1 MKLADVSIAR
11 PVFATMMI
19 LVIVVFGINSLPSIG
34 IDLMPDI
41 QFPVVTITTVYPGAD
56 PTAVEEKVSRKIEEA
71 VNTLPN
77 IEMLRSYSNENVST
91 VMVQFELGVDVERV
105 LQDVRDKVALV
116 RPDMPLDI
124 EDPLIQKF
132 DFSALP
138 ILTFSITGPAD
149 MSPVALSKF
158 ADKVIK
164 QNIERAGG
172 VGQVQLIGDR
182 PREVHLL
189 IDPAAMSAAG
199 LAIDDV
205 IGVLGAENIELPGG
219 RFNRGSREL
228 SLRVDNQVRETREIG
243 GIELARFNGAPVF
256 VRDIARVVDTEK
268 DSRSFAAVNGKPSVL
283 VQVLKQSGQN
293 IVQTSDKV
301 MKILDQLRPAFPRGV
316 ELKAVGDNAK
326 FIREAI
332 KDATFD
338 LSYGALLAVLIIY
351 LFLRNRQMTV
361 ISALAIPISMI
372 GVFSV
377 FRALHF
383 TINYMTMLGM
393 TLAVGIVVDD
403 AIVVIEN
410 IFRHVERGED
420 PMVAAKVATQ
430 EIGLA
435 VIATTSTIVAVFVPV
450 AFMPGIAGLIFYQ
463 FGITVAA
470 TVVISLFV
478 SFSLTPMLASRF
490 VRHRPSH
497 NFFYVA
503 IERLL
508 KGLDAGYSRLVSLAL
523 KHRVRVVIIA
533 VVLLVLSLFAAG
545 LVPSEFMPTQDEE
558 RFQVI
563 VETPPGSSL
572 EHTRQLCA
580 VVEGIVSKLPGVELI
595 ATSIGGGQQEIVN
608 QGSLYVKLMPA
619 NKRPY
624 TQQQMMEIARQKLA
638 KMPGA
643 IVSVSEANDMGSA
656 SGGHSQAIQFCLRGQ
671 DLPAMEK
678 AALRIADVM
687 KKTKGFVDV
696 DSTVREGKEELR
708 IRVDREK
715 AARLGVK
722 AAQVAV
728 AVRYLVSS
736 QKVGEMAQG
745 EDRYDIRVWLPEA
758 RRTNAADL
766 DLIKVRS
773 MTGSLVSLADVVTVT
788 PGKGPTQIER
798 QDRQRQV
805 TIFAN
810 LEGLPMSDAVKI
822 INDTAKKELPPGVT
836 TAFEGQAKYMAK
848 SFVDMITALVLA
860 IILVYVILASQFES
874 FIHPF
879 TIMISLPF
887 SVIGAFGA
895 LLISGYSLS
904 IISMLGIIMLMGL
917 VTKNAILLVD
927 RTNQNI
933 AKGMSRTDAL
943 VEAGSVRLRPILM
956 TTFAMIFGMLPVAL
970 ALSKGSEIRA
980 PMATAVIGGLI
991 TSTLLTLVVI
1001 PVVYTFMDDLRHVF
1015 RRKPKA
1021 QPAGA
1026 ES

>member
-41 QFPVVTITTVYPGAD
+41 EFPVVTITTVYPGAD
-56 PTAVEEKVSRKIEEA
+56 PTAVEEKISRKIEEA

-91 VMVQFELGVDVERV
+91 VMVQFELGVSIERV

-138 ILTFSITGPAD
+138 ILTFSINGPPD
-149 MSPVALSKF
+149 MSPVALTKF

-164 QNIERAGG
+164 QNIQRAGG

-189 IDPAAMSAAG
+189 IDPTAMSAAG

-205 IGVLGAENIELPGG
+205 IAVLGAENIELPGG

-228 SLRVDNQVRETREIG
+228 SLRVDNQVREAREIG
-243 GIELARFNGAPVF
+243 GIELVRINGAPVF

-268 DSRSFAAVNGKPSVL
+268 ESRSFAAVNGKPSVL

-301 MKILDQLRPAFPRGV
+301 MKILEQLRPAFPRGV

-351 LFLRNRQMTV
+351 FFLRNRQMTV

-410 IFRHVERGED
+410 IFRHVERGEK
-420 PMVAAKVATQ
+420 PMVAAKSATQ

-450 AFMPGIAGLIFYQ
+450 AFMPGIVGRIFYQ

-490 VRHRPSH
+490 VSHKPSH
-497 NFFYVA
+497 NKFYMA

-508 KGLDAGYSRLVSLAL
+508 KGLDAGYSRLISFAL
-523 KHRVRVVIIA
+523 KHRVRVVIVA

-545 LVPSEFMPTQDEE
+545 LVPSEFMPAQDEE
-558 RFQVI
+558 RFQVT
-563 VETPPGSSL
+563 VEAPPGSSL
-572 EHTRQLCA
+572 EHTRQLCS
-580 VVEGIVSKLPGVELI
+580 VVEGIVAKLPGVELI

-608 QGSLYVKLMPA
+608 QGALSVKLTPA
-619 NKRPY
+619 DERPY
-624 TQQQMMEIARQKLA
+624 TQQQLMEIARQKLA

-643 IVSVSEANDMGSA
+643 IVSVSEANEMA
-656 SGGHSQAIQFCLRGQ
+656 SGGHSQTIQFCLRGQ
-671 DLPAMEK
+671 DLLKMER
-678 AALRIADVM
+678 AALRIADTL

-696 DSTVREGKEELR
+696 DSTVREGKDELR
-708 IRVDREK
+708 IRVDRDK
-715 AARLGVK
+715 AAQLGVK
-722 AAQVAV
+722 PAQVAL

-745 EDRYDIRVWLPEA
+745 EDRYDIRVWLPES
-758 RRTNAADL
+758 RRVNASDL

-773 MTGSLVSLADVVTVT
+773 MTGSLISLADVVTLT

-805 TIFAN
+805 TVFAN
-810 LEGLPMSDAVKI
+810 LEGLPMSEAVKI
-822 INDTAKKELPPGVT
+822 ITDTAQREIPPGVT
-836 TAFEGQAKYMAK
+836 TAFEGQAKYMSK
-848 SFVDMITALVLA
+848 SFVDMINALVLA
-860 IILVYVILASQFES
+860 IILVYLILASQFES

-1021 QPAGA
+1021 QPEGGEA
-1026 ES
+1026 